1 MQQELFSLRASEKR
15 VSLMVGEVQGFLS
28 HIDKDEEFDDIELDA
43 VALSATAGGMQH
55 QSVC

>member
-1 MQQELFSLRASEKR
+1 
-15 VSLMVGEVQGFLS
+15 MVGEVQGFLS